1 MNIDKFFF
9 PHPILG
15 KKGNYSEP
23 FDPGSYQFKVGD
35 NGIYTVRFRLN
46 LEKYKTL
53 KDYVINSG
61 TLICEVTC
69 SYTMFRKVFTP
80 VAVKTDQL
88 GVRKLDPFYL
98 EFELNLKD
106 LRNMV
111 ELRFLVIANSAI
123 HDFSPHEIEDVYY
136 QEGRQ
141 NPPSWKLSEG
151 DVMVFISNT
160 PEPIDSHGDTAS
172 DLIKFIKQ
180 TDEGIKNIQY
190 LLDMDC
196 IRIAIPSARFETL
209 SSLRSNSQVQDI
221 IISAMVVPALYFILH
236 NFIEYEDA
244 KEKHGSLEWF
254 QFLERKIMECLESD
268 DATISADDIP
278 IVADFIL
285 SGSEESLV
293 NSIKALFESEISAE
307 EE

>member
-35 NGIYTVRFRLN
+35 NGIYTVSFRLN

-53 KDYVINSG
+53 KDYVINFG

-80 VAVKTDQL
+80 VDVKTDQP
-88 GVRKLDPFYL
+88 GVKMLDPFFL
-98 EFELNLKD
+98 EFELHLKD

-123 HDFSPHEIEDVYY
+123 DDFSPDEIEGFYY
-136 QEGRQ
+136 QDGKQ
-141 NPPSWKLSEG
+141 NPPSWKLSKG
-151 DVMVFISNT
+151 DVMVFISNN
-160 PEPIDSHGDTAS
+160 PEPIDSYGDTAS

-180 TDEGIKNIQY
+180 TDEGVKNIQY
-190 LLDMDC
+190 LLDMDY
-196 IRIAIPSARFETL
+196 IRIAIPHARFETL
-209 SSLRSNSQVQDI
+209 SSLRGNSYVQDI
-221 IISAMVVPALYFILH
+221 IISAIVVPALYFILH
-236 NFIEYEDA
+236 NFTEYDDA
-244 KEKHGSLEWF
+244 QEKHGSLEWF
-254 QFLERKIMECLESD
+254 QFLERKIMECQESD
-268 DATISADDIP
+268 DANISADDIP
-278 IVADFIL
+278 VIADFIL

-293 NSIKALFESEISAE
+293 NSIKALFESETSAE